1 MKLQNRI
8 TGKISGFLSDV
19 REGRSKGKSLD
30 SPEVCEPLRE
40 LANEIGHIMLSEL
53 KLSEK
58 FELGNKLCT
67 DVLKEETLVDDM
79 IDFCLQN
86 KNKLS
91 PISSEEDVMWTFF
104 MNGTIFSSDLSRKL
118 SKSKLLEYG
127 KDILEATHDSY
138 VSEKSTT
145 RGSILDLI
153 AATTHN
159 MCTFCDVTSDV
170 RAAGYLPVYLKYLE
184 SDVVKNDL
192 LMS

>member
-1 MKLQNRI
+1 MFSTTASAHKAPSDKASI
-8 TGKISGFLSDV
+8 TRTITGFLSVV

-30 SPEVCEPLRE
+30 SPEVCEPLLM
-40 LANEIGHIMLSEL
+40 LAIEIGSIMKSKL

-67 DVLKEETLVDDM
+67 DVLKETLVDDM

-91 PISSEEDVMWTFF
+91 PTSYEEKVMWTFF

-138 VSEKSTT
+138 VSGKSTVSNFS
-145 RGSILDLI
+145 RIYAEQFDK
-153 AATTHN
+153 
-159 MCTFCDVTSDV
+159 F
-170 RAAGYLPVYLKYLE
+170 
-184 SDVVKNDL
+184 
-192 LMS
+192 

>member
-1 MKLQNRI
+1 MFSTTASAHKAPSDKASI
-8 TGKISGFLSDV
+8 TRTITGFLSVV

-30 SPEVCEPLRE
+30 SPEVCEPLLM
-40 LANEIGHIMLSEL
+40 LAIEIGSIMKSKL

-91 PISSEEDVMWTFF
+91 PTSYEEKVMWTFF

-138 VSEKSTT
+138 VSGKSTVSNFS
-145 RGSILDLI
+145 RIYAEQFDK
-153 AATTHN
+153 
-159 MCTFCDVTSDV
+159 F
-170 RAAGYLPVYLKYLE
+170 
-184 SDVVKNDL
+184 
-192 LMS
+192 